1 MVRARGIPASRKR
14 RKKILKK
21 AKGYFGLRS
30 KAVKQARQQVHRA
43 LRSSYRGRKERK
55 RVFRGI
61 WIVRINAAVR
71 EYGLN
76 YSDFMHGLKLASIE
90 LDRKT
95 LAELAVS
102 DKAGFTAVVEKAK
115 SALPA

>member
-71 EYGLN
+71 EYGMS
-76 YSDFMHGLKLASIE
+76 YSDFMHGLKLAQVI

-102 DKAGFTAVVEKAK
+102 DKTAFTAVVEKAK
-115 SALPA
+115 SALAA

>member
-14 RKKILKK
+14 RKKILKR

-30 KAVKQARQQVHRA
+30 KAVKQARQQVHRS
-43 LRSSYRGRKERK
+43 LRYSYRGRKERK

-71 EYGLN
+71 N
-76 YSDFMHGLKLASIE
+76 YDLSYSEFIHGLKLAQVG
-90 LDRKT
+90 LDRKA
-95 LAELAVS
+95 LAEMAVN
-102 DKAGFTAVVEKAK
+102 DPTGFLAVVEKVK
-115 SALPA
+115 SALAA

>member
-71 EYGLN
+71 EHGMS
-76 YSDFMHGLKLASIE
+76 YSAFIRGLKLAQVG

-95 LAELAVS
+95 LADLAVT
-102 DKAGFTAVVEKAK
+102 DKAAFQAVVEKAK
-115 SALPA
+115 SALAA

>member
-71 EYGLN
+71 EFDMS
-76 YSDFMHGLKLASIE
+76 YSAFIRGLKLAQVD

-95 LAELAVS
+95 LAELAAT
-102 DKAGFTAVVEKAK
+102 DKAAFQAVVEKAK
-115 SALPA
+115 TALAA